1 MSTILTGRARVVY
14 VGDEFIHLSK
24 GGLDGKI
31 VAFKDS
37 WLANSYDLQD
47 WVTFKAKSY
56 EAEPPH
62 CNFGVRFK
70 ALAKSVKFESKAVMS
85 EGIGIFFKVDEHQGQ
100 YGFITTNDGNT
111 VYFTASVVRPET
123 QDIRSAFKTGVQ
135 IRYKAIEQ
143 KQNNCRWRAIAVC
156 NKNVTFESFSSRQ
169 QKPIESSNN
178 KQVTATVI
186 KKTSQNSTPT
196 VNIVAK
202 HVANNDLHPN
212 GLQTTTWATTNLTQ
226 NNNMQ
231 STKQINPA
239 VDSRS
244 SSVSLSETSVA
255 IGSNRLSST
264 SLLTANA
271 LPPSATFAESTGT
284 GDAYEDAVRLM
295 AYFRHL
301 VTECTCQ
308 SCVLR

>member
-1 MSTILTGRARVVY
+1 MSSMLTGRARVVY

-37 WLANSYDLQD
+37 WLATSYDLQD

-85 EGIGIFFKVDEHQGQ
+85 EGIGTFFKVDEHQGQ

-156 NKNVTFESFSSRQ
+156 NKNATFESFSSRQ
-169 QKPIESSNN
+169 QKPADISNN
-178 KQVTATVI
+178 KQVAATL
-186 KKTSQNSTPT
+186 KKTSQSSTPT
-196 VNIVAK
+196 ANTVTK
-202 HVANNDLHPN
+202 HVANNEVHPN
-212 GLQTTTWATTNLTQ
+212 GLQTATWATNNLSQ
-226 NNNMQ
+226 NNNIQ
-231 STKQINPA
+231 STKQSNSA
-239 VDSRS
+239 LDSCPN
-244 SSVSLSETSVA
+244 SVSYSETSGA
-255 IGSNRLSST
+255 IGSKLLSST
-264 SLLTANA
+264 SLLTTNA
-271 LPPSATFAESTGT
+271 LSSSASFVESTGT

-301 VTECTCQ
+301 VTECSCQ
-308 SCVLR
+308 SCILR

>member
-1 MSTILTGRARVVY
+1 MSSMLTGRARVVY

-37 WLANSYDLQD
+37 WLASSYDLQD

-70 ALAKSVKFESKAVMS
+70 ALTKSVKFESKAVMS
-85 EGIGIFFKVDEHQGQ
+85 EGIGTFFKVDEHQGQ
-100 YGFITTNDGNT
+100 YGFITTSDGNT

-123 QDIRSAFKTGVQ
+123 QDIRNAFKTGIQ

-156 NKNVTFESFSSRQ
+156 NKNVTFESISSRQ
-169 QKPIESSNN
+169 QKPVESSNN
-178 KQVTATVI
+178 KQVAATVI
-186 KKTSQNSTPT
+186 KKTSQSSASAANAVT
-196 VNIVAK
+196 K
-202 HVANNDLHPN
+202 HTANNDIHPN
-212 GLQTTTWATTNLTQ
+212 GLQTTIWATANLPQ
-226 NNNMQ
+226 NSNTQ
-231 STKQINPA
+231 STKQVNPA
-239 VDSRS
+239 IGSRS
-244 SSVSLSETSVA
+244 SSLSRSDTSGAV
-255 IGSNRLSST
+255 GSNRLSST
-264 SLLTANA
+264 LLTTNT
-271 LPPSATFAESTGT
+271 LPSATFAESTGT

-301 VTECTCQ
+301 VTECSCQ

>member
-1 MSTILTGRARVVY
+1 MSSMLTGRARVVY

-37 WLANSYDLQD
+37 WLTNSYDLQD

-85 EGIGIFFKVDEHQGQ
+85 EGVGTFFKVDEHQGQ

-123 QDIRSAFKTGVQ
+123 QDIRNAFKTGIQ

-169 QKPIESSNN
+169 QKPVESSNN
-178 KQVTATVI
+178 KPVAATVI
-186 KKTSQNSTPT
+186 KKTAQSSVPT
-196 VNIVAK
+196 LNATTK
-202 HVANNDLHPN
+202 HVGNNDAHSN
-212 GLQTTTWATTNLTQ
+212 GVQATTWATTNLSL
-226 NNNMQ
+226 NNSIQ
-231 STKQINPA
+231 STKQVNPT

-244 SSVSLSETSVA
+244 SSLSRSETSAAV
-255 IGSNRLSST
+255 GSSRLSSA
-264 SLLTANA
+264 SLLTTNA
-271 LPPSATFAESTGT
+271 LPSTTFAESTGT

-301 VTECTCQ
+301 VTECSCQ

>member
-1 MSTILTGRARVVY
+1 MSNVLTGRARVVY
-14 VGDEFIHLSK
+14 VGDDFIHLSK

-37 WLANSYDLQD
+37 WLASSYDLQD

-85 EGIGIFFKVDEHQGQ
+85 EGIGTFFKVDEHQGQ

-123 QDIRSAFKTGVQ
+123 QDIRNAFKTGIQ

-169 QKPIESSNN
+169 QRPIESSNN
-178 KQVTATVI
+178 KQTPAAAV
-186 KKTSQNSTPT
+186 KKTSQTSAAATNTST
-196 VNIVAK
+196 K
-202 HVANNDLHPN
+202 HLNNDAHPN
-212 GLQTTTWATTNLTQ
+212 TPQTTTWANTNTSQ
-226 NNNMQ
+226 NNSMQ
-231 STKQINPA
+231 STKQANPA

-244 SSVSLSETSVA
+244 SSVSRSEASGTV
-255 IGSNRLSST
+255 GSSHLSST
-264 SLLTANA
+264 PLLTTNA
-271 LPPSATFAESTGT
+271 LPPSTMFAESSGT

-301 VTECTCQ
+301 VTECSCQ

>member
-1 MSTILTGRARVVY
+1 MSNMLTGRARVVY

-70 ALAKSVKFESKAVMS
+70 ALAKSVKFESKAVIS
-85 EGIGIFFKVDEHQGQ
+85 EGIGTFFKVDEHQGQ

-123 QDIRSAFKTGVQ
+123 QDIRNAFKTGVQ

-178 KQVTATVI
+178 KQIATSLT
-186 KKTSQNSTPT
+186 KKASQNSISTT
-196 VNIVAK
+196 NTSTK
-202 HVANNDLHPN
+202 HVANNDVHLN
-212 GLQTTTWATTNLTQ
+212 GPQTTTWATTNLSQ
-226 NNNMQ
+226 NSNMH
-231 STKQINPA
+231 STKQVNPA
-239 VDSRS
+239 IDSRS
-244 SSVSLSETSVA
+244 SSVSRSEVSSGVVST
-255 IGSNRLSST
+255 RLSST
-264 SLLTANA
+264 SLLTTNT

-301 VTECTCQ
+301 VTECSCQ

>member
-1 MSTILTGRARVVY
+1 MSSMLTGRARVVY

-37 WLANSYDLQD
+37 WLASSYDLQD

-85 EGIGIFFKVDEHQGQ
+85 EGIGTFFKVDEHQGQ

-123 QDIRSAFKTGVQ
+123 QDIRNAFKTGTQ

-156 NKNVTFESFSSRQ
+156 NKNVTFENFSSRQ

-178 KQVTATVI
+178 KQITAAVI
-186 KKTSQNSTPT
+186 KKISQSSAPAANAVT
-196 VNIVAK
+196 K
-202 HVANNDLHPN
+202 HIANNDIHPN
-212 GLQTTTWATTNLTQ
+212 GLQTTMWATTNLPH
-226 NNNMQ
+226 NSSIQ
-231 STKQINPA
+231 SMKQVNSA

-244 SSVSLSETSVA
+244 SSVSRSETSGVM
-255 IGSNRLSST
+255 GSSRLSST
-264 SLLTANA
+264 SLLTTNA
-271 LPPSATFAESTGT
+271 LPSATFSESTGT

-301 VTECTCQ
+301 VTECSCQ